1 MVVPLTRPIFGPEEA
16 QAVAEVL
23 AEGIAPHGPVVAS
36 FERQFEELF
45 GARNA
50 VAVSSGTAALHL
62 ALVGAGIREG
72 DEVIVPSLSG
82 LAAANAVRYVGATVV
97 FADVN
102 RSTLGLDSS
111 TVAPMITPRTRAVI
125 VVHHAGTPADV
136 RDLHE
141 LCVPLGIEVI
151 EDAASALG
159 STSHGTTVGGHSSFV
174 ATSFGPEN
182 VITTGEGGAVSVA
195 DRDVAARIRRL
206 RNHASLPSPDAT
218 SRVVAP
224 GSELL
229 PRHRELGFSYRLSE
243 IQGAIGRVQL
253 RRLPL
258 LLHRRRYLAERYRDV
273 LARELHLTTACDPDH
288 GTTNFHSF
296 WVLVPEDAPTTRD
309 ALVRMLRANAIT
321 ARGGFVAAHRELA
334 YRGHPHDSLPTTDR
348 VARTSLVLPL
358 FHDLEEHAVD
368 RIVDLVADAV
378 RRPTRVR

>member
-1 MVVPLTRPIFGPEEA
+1 MVVPLTRPVFGPEES

-23 AEGIAPHGPVVAS
+23 AAGIAPHGPVVAS
-36 FERQFEELF
+36 FERQYEEMF
-45 GARNA
+45 GTRGA

-82 LAAANAVRYVGATVV
+82 LAAANAVRYVGGTVV

-102 RSTLGLDSS
+102 RTTLGLDSS
-111 TVAPMITPRTRAVI
+111 TIAPMITPRTRAVI
-125 VVHHAGTPADV
+125 VVHHAGIPSDV
-136 RDLHE
+136 HEVHE
-141 LCVPLGIEVI
+141 LCVPLDIEVI
-151 EDAASALG
+151 EDAAAALG
-159 STSHGTTVGGHSSFV
+159 STYHGSTIGGHSSFV

-182 VITTGEGGAVSVA
+182 VITTGEGGLVSVA
-195 DRDVAARIRRL
+195 DRDVASRIRRL
-206 RNHASLPSPDAT
+206 RNQASLPAPDAT
-218 SRVVAP
+218 SQVVAP
-224 GSELL
+224 GAELL

-273 LARELHLTTACDPDH
+273 LAQELHLATARDPEH

-296 WVLVPEDAPTTRD
+296 WVLVPERSPMTRD
-309 ALVRMLRANAIT
+309 ALVRMLRANVIT
-321 ARGGFVAAHRELA
+321 ARVGFVAAHRELA
-334 YRGHPHDSLPTTDR
+334 YRGHPHAPLPTTEC
-348 VARTSLVLPL
+348 VARTSIVLPL
-358 FHDLEEHAVD
+358 FHDLEEHDLD

-378 RRPTRVR
+378 RPTSRVR